1 VGEIQHEILCK
12 PCGIWQNAICTRSGK
27 GEDLPMAVSTNRRRL
42 LDAYRFP
49 FFRPLEKIR
58 GIFGDSKAR
67 VISLVRRSKKQ
78 SATPA
83 AELTLAGTTRGFD
96 ECFAVTVEK

>member
-1 VGEIQHEILCK
+1 M
-12 PCGIWQNAICTRSGK
+12 AISRKS
-27 GEDLPMAVSTNRRRL
+27 RRI

-67 VISLVRRSKKQ
+67 IITLVRRSKKQ

-83 AELTLAGTTRGFD
+83 DERTSSGTTRSCG
-96 ECFAVTVEK
+96 EFATSPVATHASI

>member
-1 VGEIQHEILCK
+1 M
-12 PCGIWQNAICTRSGK
+12 AISRKS
-27 GEDLPMAVSTNRRRL
+27 RRI

-67 VISLVRRSKKQ
+67 IITLVRRSKKQ
-78 SATPA
+78 SATPV
-83 AELTLAGTTRGFD
+83 AERTPVGTTRGCDEFATSPVATRASIWRSKFD
-96 ECFAVTVEK
+96 ECCAGTAAK

>member
-1 VGEIQHEILCK
+1 M
-12 PCGIWQNAICTRSGK
+12 AISPKRK
-27 GEDLPMAVSTNRRRL
+27 RL

-67 VISLVRRSKKQ
+67 IITLVRRSKKR
-78 SATPA
+78 SATPV
-83 AELTLAGTTRGFD
+83 AERTPLGTTRGFG
-96 ECFAVTVEK
+96 EFATSPAATHASIWRSRFDGCCVGTAAK

>member
-1 VGEIQHEILCK
+1 MSISPK
-12 PCGIWQNAICTRSGK
+12 RK
-27 GEDLPMAVSTNRRRL
+27 RL

-67 VISLVRRSKKQ
+67 VITLVRRSKKQ
-78 SATPA
+78 SATPV
-83 AELTLAGTTRGFD
+83 AERTLLGTTRSSDGFETSPVATHASIWRSTSG
-96 ECFAVTVEK
+96 ECSVGIAAK

>member
-1 VGEIQHEILCK
+1 M
-12 PCGIWQNAICTRSGK
+12 AISPKRK
-27 GEDLPMAVSTNRRRL
+27 RL

-67 VISLVRRSKKQ
+67 IITLVRRSKKR
-78 SATPA
+78 SAMPV
-83 AELTLAGTTRGFD
+83 AELTATGTTRGFD
-96 ECFAVTVEK
+96 GFATSPVATHASIWRSRFDGCCVGTAAK

>member
-1 VGEIQHEILCK
+1 M
-12 PCGIWQNAICTRSGK
+12 AISHKSKRI
-27 GEDLPMAVSTNRRRL
+27 

-49 FFRPLEKIR
+49 FFRPREKLR

-67 VISLVRRSKKQ
+67 VITLVRRSKKQ

-83 AELTLAGTTRGFD
+83 DERTLSGTTRSCGEFATSPVATRASISRSKFD
-96 ECFAVTVEK
+96 ECSADTAEK

>member
-1 VGEIQHEILCK
+1 M
-12 PCGIWQNAICTRSGK
+12 AISPKRK
-27 GEDLPMAVSTNRRRL
+27 RL

-67 VISLVRRSKKQ
+67 IITLVRRSKKR
-78 SATPA
+78 SATPV
-83 AELTLAGTTRGFD
+83 AELTAPGTTRGFD
-96 ECFAVTVEK
+96 EFATSPAAIHASIWRSRFDECCAGTAAK

>member
-1 VGEIQHEILCK
+1 M
-12 PCGIWQNAICTRSGK
+12 AISRKS
-27 GEDLPMAVSTNRRRL
+27 RRI

-67 VISLVRRSKKQ
+67 IITLVRRSKKQ
-78 SATPA
+78 SATPV
-83 AELTLAGTTRGFD
+83 AERTPVGTTRGCD
-96 ECFAVTVEK
+96 EFATSPVATHASI